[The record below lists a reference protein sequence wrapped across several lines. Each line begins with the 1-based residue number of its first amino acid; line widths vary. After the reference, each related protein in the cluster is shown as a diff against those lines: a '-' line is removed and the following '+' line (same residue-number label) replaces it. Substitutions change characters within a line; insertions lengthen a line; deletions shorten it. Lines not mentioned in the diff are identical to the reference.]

1 VILRDSPHFHV
12 GVVPLAIAGRTQEV
26 AGNLRAVQC
35 DAAHSLHHAARIPHF
50 DLKSFAAK
58 DARDFEA
65 FPLGR
70 NARVNPQSIVIR
82 ADAGNPLRG
91 GVVSPRCRAGEP
103 ENFRAAAASWATMI
117 PMAGAYEQLLDA
129 AIQHLEYLKSRGVRH
144 VAVSPETLHALSQP
158 LAIGTPASGPA
169 RAERQKPAGSET
181 GAPQPVAE
189 QTSLLALPGEIVP
202 GPILDPQAKAAAFA
216 ALRERALACVKCAHL
231 ASSRK
236 NVVFGV
242 GSIDAPL
249 MFIGEAP
256 GADEDEQGEPFVGKA
271 GQLLTKIIQ
280 ATGLQRADVYIGNIL
295 KCRPDTPGQSA
306 GNRKPT
312 ADEMATCI
320 PYLHEQIDL
329 IRPRVIVALG
339 ATAVEGLLGKTIGIT
354 KLRGTWKTYR
364 SIPLMPTYHPAYL
377 LRNQAMSEKRKVW
390 EDMLAVMERL
400 GMPISEKQRR
410 FFLKA

>member
-1 VILRDSPHFHV
+1 MSSTYD
-12 GVVPLAIAGRTQEV
+12 
-26 AGNLRAVQC
+26 
-35 DAAHSLHHAARIPHF
+35 
-50 DLKSFAAK
+50 
-58 DARDFEA
+58 
-65 FPLGR
+65 
-70 NARVNPQSIVIR
+70 
-82 ADAGNPLRG
+82 
-91 GVVSPRCRAGEP
+91 
-103 ENFRAAAASWATMI
+103 
-117 PMAGAYEQLLDA
+117 QLLEA
-129 AIQHLEYLKSRGVRH
+129 TIQHLEDLKSRGVRH
-144 VAVSPETLHALSQP
+144 VAVSPETLRALAQP
-158 LAIGTPASGPA
+158 LAGKPQTVNSKSAASGTPGTDSA
-169 RAERQKPAGSET
+169 RRQFQAQAGT
-181 GAPQPVAE
+181 VPGAPPIQSALRTPRSTLSHPAAE
-189 QTSLLALPGEIVP
+189 PENLLALQGEAVP
-202 GPILDPQAKAAAFA
+202 SQNPPLDPQAKTAAFA
-216 ALRERALACVKCAHL
+216 ALRERALACVKCPHL

-242 GSIDAPL
+242 GSIDAQL
-249 MFIGEAP
+249 MFVGEAP

-329 IRPRVIVALG
+329 IRPKVIVALG

-364 SIPLMPTYHPAYL
+364 GIPLMPTYHPAYL

-390 EDMLAVMERL
+390 EDMLAVMEKL
-400 GMPISEKQRR
+400 GMPISEKQRN